1 MTHNKKE
8 RELLA
13 NFLQIPTPEDPKMH
27 SLPEEFSRVIDRAWE
42 NWGIGNEVSPEHRI
56 SENWQKLVGTALSGK
71 CAPEKINSKNGTLFI
86 RTSSGPIKQEL
97 SFLKPKILA
106 KIRKLEG
113 CSKIREIKI
122 F

>member
-1 MTHNKKE
+1 
-8 RELLA
+8 
-13 NFLQIPTPEDPKMH
+13 MH
-27 SLPEEFSRVIDRAWE
+27 SLPEEFSRVIDQAGKTGVSVTE
-42 NWGIGNEVSPEHRI
+42 TSPEHRI

-113 CSKIREIKI
+113 CCKNPRN
-122 F
+122 